1 MEKTLLEMRNIT
13 KRFGKVTALSNVN
26 LKVREGEVH
35 ALVGEN
41 GAGKSTL
48 MNVLSGIYPY
58 GSYEGDIIF
67 DGNTCEFHGI
77 RDSEEKGI
85 VIIHQ
90 ELALVPFLSIAENLF
105 LGNERTA
112 SWSGKVV
119 DWPRTYKR
127 ASELLELVGLEGRG
141 NAPISTLSGGQKQR
155 VAIARAL
162 AVNPDILFCDE
173 ATSALDPQTTRS
185 ILSLIKEIQ
194 KKMNLTVVMI
204 THQMEVVRD
213 SCDYVA
219 VLDSGRIVEE
229 GKVADVF
236 ANPSSPTTKD
246 FLSNLASAHDSV
258 VRWSKDGGRYTL
270 RFRGSKTDAP
280 ILSTVSNE
288 TGAIFNIRAAGIQ
301 NVNGEE
307 LGVMVCDIGPD
318 KETEERAVSSLMAM
332 GIIVEE
338 EK

>member
-1 MEKTLLEMRNIT
+1 
-13 KRFGKVTALSNVN
+13 
-26 LKVREGEVH
+26 
-35 ALVGEN
+35 
-41 GAGKSTL
+41 
-48 MNVLSGIYPY
+48 
-58 GSYEGDIIF
+58 
-67 DGNTCEFHGI
+67 
-77 RDSEEKGI
+77 
-85 VIIHQ
+85 
-90 ELALVPFLSIAENLF
+90 
-105 LGNERTA
+105 
-112 SWSGKVV
+112 
-119 DWPRTYKR
+119 
-127 ASELLELVGLEGRG
+127 
-141 NAPISTLSGGQKQR
+141 
-155 VAIARAL
+155 
-162 AVNPDILFCDE
+162 
-173 ATSALDPQTTRS
+173 
-185 ILSLIKEIQ
+185 
-194 KKMNLTVVMI
+194 MNLTVVMI

>member
-1 MEKTLLEMRNIT
+1 MEIKLKHLRRNYGSLHAVDDVSLNIPSNT
-13 KRFGKVTALSNVN
+13 VFGIIGRS
-26 LKVREGEVH
+26 
-35 ALVGEN
+35 

-48 MNVLSGIYPY
+48 VRLISMLERPD
-58 GSYEGDIIF
+58 EGEVYYDDRRVDNLEKDELIKARRRIGMIF
-67 DGNTCEFHGI
+67 QNFNLFAS
-77 RDSEEKGI
+77 RN
-85 VIIHQ
+85 
-90 ELALVPFLSIAENLF
+90 AAENIAYPMEIC
-105 LGNERTA
+105 GMDKKVIKRRT
-112 SWSGKVV
+112 
-119 DWPRTYKR
+119 D
-127 ASELLELVGLEGRG
+127 ELLELVGLEGRG